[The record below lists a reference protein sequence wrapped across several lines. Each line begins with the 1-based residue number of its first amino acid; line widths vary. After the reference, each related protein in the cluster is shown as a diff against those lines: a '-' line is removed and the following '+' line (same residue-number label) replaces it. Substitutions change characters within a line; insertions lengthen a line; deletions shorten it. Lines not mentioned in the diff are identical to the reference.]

1 MQVSQEQI
9 ELLVRALNESRAA
22 GEPQLPYEIDENETG
37 DFYRVMINGLV
48 LAHQM
53 LIDCSNDEKRLARL
67 MSLAAAFAS
76 EKYLN
81 QKGSDEVLAS
91 DEIAE

>member
-1 MQVSQEQI
+1 
-9 ELLVRALNESRAA
+9 
-22 GEPQLPYEIDENETG
+22 
-37 DFYRVMINGLV
+37 
-48 LAHQM
+48 
-53 LIDCSNDEKRLARL
+53 